1 MIFQKFSQ
9 NKKRKGEK
17 PMPPHS
23 QTAQRGYMN
32 VFLSLRRLDG
42 QFCCSRRK
50 SRFGPKLREEKKR
63 LFPNIF
69 SWELHHILGLCV
81 SLVTDCHT
89 APVQLPA
96 CHHGLHFKILP
107 HHPNKTLEDRRRQNI
122 GWKERR
128 KNLDARMKYHTRPC
142 YSFLQRE
149 I

>member
-9 NKKRKGEK
+9 NKKKK
-17 PMPPHS
+17 
-23 QTAQRGYMN
+23 
-32 VFLSLRRLDG
+32 
-42 QFCCSRRK
+42 RRK
-50 SRFGPKLREEKKR
+50 TDATSLSNRSERLYECFFESEEAGRTVLLFNKEKQIRSKIEGGKKR